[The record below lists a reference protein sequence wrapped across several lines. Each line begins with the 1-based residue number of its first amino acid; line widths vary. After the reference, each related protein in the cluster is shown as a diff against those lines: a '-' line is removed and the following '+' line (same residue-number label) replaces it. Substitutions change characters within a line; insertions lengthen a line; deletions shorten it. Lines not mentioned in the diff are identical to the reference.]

1 VNLFPQLGGKS
12 ASDSNSVQAGYT
24 VGYHKVTNIFNA
36 NWNRSN
42 SQTTNFFTNGTTL
55 PRELG
60 ILCRTMNSAQLR
72 LPNVQLSNSPG

>member
-1 VNLFPQLGGKS
+1 VNFIPELGGKS

-42 SQTTNFFTNGTTL
+42 STHTNFFT
-55 PRELG
+55 EY
-60 ILCRTMNSAQLR
+60 SE
-72 LPNVQLSNSPG
+72 